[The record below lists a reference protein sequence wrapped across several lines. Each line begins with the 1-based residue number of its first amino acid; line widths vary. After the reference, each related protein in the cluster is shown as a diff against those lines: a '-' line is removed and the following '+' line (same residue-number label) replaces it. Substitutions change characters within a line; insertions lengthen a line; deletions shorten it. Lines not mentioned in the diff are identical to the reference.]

1 MQVSISCIHC
11 SANVNIEGGVEKEGI
26 LQQTVKEKKRKEKH
40 NKNKK
45 EKGLVIIRTGRVKVR
60 FVEMRFPYGR

>member
-1 MQVSISCIHC
+1 MQQ
-11 SANVNIEGGVEKEGI
+11 K
-26 LQQTVKEKKRKEKH
+26 VKEKKRKEKH

-45 EKGLVIIRTGRVKVR
+45 EKGLVIIKTGRVKVR